1 MGGKNHKALILL
13 LCCWLTACVKDKPT
27 PRSSATPGATGNIY
41 IVCEGN
47 FGSGD
52 GSLYAYQP
60 KQDSVFGD
68 LYKAVNGK
76 PLGDVFQSMLRIG
89 DKLFLCV
96 NNSDKVVVLNAS
108 NWTVAANIS
117 IRKPRYILQVSPAR
131 AYVSTLYSNKV
142 FVIDPVA
149 LQLTDSFTLP
159 GKNPEGMLLLG
170 GNALIS
176 TWDTSAKNLYLVD
189 ATADTVLR
197 RFATSGYAPQEALVD
212 KEQML
217 WVLGGN
223 QPQGKASSLT
233 RIDPSTGS
241 ILASYTFPSDADA
254 LRPVF
259 NATKDTLYFIEA
271 NYYGGINNN
280 GIYRM
285 SIHDAALPST
295 PFIPALRF
303 QYFWALGID
312 PSTGLIY
319 AGDPKGFVQKGIVYI
334 HQPDGA
340 RVDSFYVGLGP
351 GHFYFDQ

>member
-1 MGGKNHKALILL
+1 MGEKNHKALILL
-13 LCCWLTACVKDKPT
+13 FCCWLAACVKDRPA
-27 PRSSATPGATGNIY
+27 PRNTATPGATGNIY

-52 GSLYAYQP
+52 ASLYAYQP

-76 PLGDVFQSMLRIG
+76 ALGDVFQSMWRIG

-96 NNSDKVVVLNAS
+96 NNSDKVVVLHAGDWS
-108 NWTVAANIS
+108 IAANIS
-117 IRKPRYILQVSPAR
+117 IRKPRYILQVSPTR

-142 FVIDPVA
+142 FVIDPA
-149 LQLTDSFTLP
+149 TMQLVDSFALP
-159 GKNPEGMLLLG
+159 GKNPEGMMLLG

-176 TWDTSAKNLYLVD
+176 AWDTSGKNIYLVD
-189 ATADTVLR
+189 AGADTVLR
-197 RFATSGYAPQEALVD
+197 TFTVAGYAPQETVVD

-223 QPQGKASSLT
+223 QPQGKVATLT

-241 ILASYTFPSDADA
+241 ILASYTFPADADA

-271 NYYGGINNN
+271 NYNGRTNNN

-285 SIHDAALPST
+285 SIHDAGLPSV
-295 PFIPALRF
+295 PFIPALKF

-319 AGDPKGFVQKGIVYI
+319 AGDPKGFVQKGMVYI
-334 HQPDGA
+334 HQPNGA
-340 RVDSFYVGLGP
+340 RIDSFYVGLGP
-351 GHFYFDQ
+351 GHFYFD